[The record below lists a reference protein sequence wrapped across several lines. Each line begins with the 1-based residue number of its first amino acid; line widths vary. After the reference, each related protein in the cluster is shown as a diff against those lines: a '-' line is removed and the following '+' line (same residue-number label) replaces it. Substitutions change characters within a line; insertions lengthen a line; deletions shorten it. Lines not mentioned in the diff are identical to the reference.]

1 MRGALRETGAP
12 WLTRALLTVLVQLAH
27 VASLQG
33 RTKEAAETY
42 AHLLK
47 LKPSDVV
54 SAAVAANNLVAAR
67 GAHELF
73 DGLKRLDKMLERG
86 GAGTRCAACGAAAS
100 SARF

>member
-1 MRGALRETGAP
+1 MACAAQRQLRSRT
-12 WLTRALLTVLVQLAH
+12 LTRSPPTVLVQLAH

-42 AHLLK
+42 THLLK
-47 LKPSDVV
+47 LKPADAV
-54 SAAVAANNLVAAR
+54 SAAVAANNLVATR

-86 GAGTRCAACGAAAS
+86 GAGTR
-100 SARF
+100 

>member
-1 MRGALRETGAP
+1 MSGTARACSLV
-12 WLTRALLTVLVQLAH
+12 LTRASPTVLVQLAH

-33 RTKEAAETY
+33 RAKEAVDTY
-42 AHLLK
+42 SHLLK
-47 LKPSDVV
+47 LKPTDAV

-86 GAGTRCAACGAAAS
+86 GAGTR
-100 SARF
+100 